1 LAAVLESLLGALP
14 LDAAALQAALAG
26 PAEAEAA
33 LAAALPHLAQG
44 QGQEQPLMPPLL
56 ALLPLCVQNGEP
68 GLAFAVLEALDAL
81 VTDNPGVEVQYDIT
95 ITLAPPYS
103 LHKVLLK
110 VESYNGTK
118 DGLKN
123 HVADGFTDMSVVL
136 AGTGRFAANF
146 RGRWLGADRRLR
158 LPPGFADSHRE
169 GYPYVL
175 PGAARAVHTNDGK
188 RLAQR
193 PRHTQG
199 SVASSLCTTSYPFHT
214 ISVNIFGASVSEATM
229 RPDPRHTPQLAGLV
243 LSSYLPT
250 TVLLG

>member
-1 LAAVLESLLGALP
+1 
-14 LDAAALQAALAG
+14 
-26 PAEAEAA
+26 
-33 LAAALPHLAQG
+33 
-44 QGQEQPLMPPLL
+44 MPPLL

-81 VTDNPGVEVQYDIT
+81 VTDNPGVE
-95 ITLAPPYS
+95 
-103 LHKVLLK
+103 
-110 VESYNGTK
+110 

-123 HVADGFTDMSVVL
+123 HIADGFTDMSVVL
-136 AGTGRFAANF
+136 AGAGRFAANF

-169 GYPYVL
+169 GYQYVL

-193 PRHTQG
+193 PRHT
-199 SVASSLCTTSYPFHT
+199 
-214 ISVNIFGASVSEATM
+214 
-229 RPDPRHTPQLAGLV
+229 PQLAGLV